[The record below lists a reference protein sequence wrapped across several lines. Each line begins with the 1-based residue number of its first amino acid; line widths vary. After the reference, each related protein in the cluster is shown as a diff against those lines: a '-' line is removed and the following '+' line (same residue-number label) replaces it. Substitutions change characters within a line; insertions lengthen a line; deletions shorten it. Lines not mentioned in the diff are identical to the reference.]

1 MVMDSTADPGM
12 LPIDVYDRIAAQFP
26 AGARIRRPRISP
38 PFDRGVIVGFEP
50 QTIRAPHCST
60 CSCDDTERRHPMAEY
75 VRIRLDVGYGVGM
88 DEVFEFWRYV
98 AAEA

>member
-1 MVMDSTADPGM
+1 
-12 LPIDVYDRIAAQFP
+12 
-26 AGARIRRPRISP
+26 
-38 PFDRGVIVGFEP
+38 
-50 QTIRAPHCST
+50 
-60 CSCDDTERRHPMAEY
+60 MAEY